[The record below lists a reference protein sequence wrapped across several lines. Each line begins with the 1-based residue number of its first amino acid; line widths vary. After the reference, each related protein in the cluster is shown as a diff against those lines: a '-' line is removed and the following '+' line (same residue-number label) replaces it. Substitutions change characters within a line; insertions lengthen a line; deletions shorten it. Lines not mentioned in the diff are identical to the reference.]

1 MSLNFMKILKVQNVL
16 ESNFC
21 KLYIVSYAQVQHSS
35 NSWLKLSSSKESQ
48 KLQNILWGHPFL

>member
-1 MSLNFMKILKVQNVL
+1 MIFLKVQNVL

-35 NSWLKLSSSKESQ
+35 DSWLKLSSSKENQ
-48 KLQNILWGHPFL
+48 KLQNTL